1 MTIDTIDRKAIEQR
15 KSVLQNDIATAKG
28 RLVEHDKKRQEDT
41 ALINALT
48 GAFQQCEV
56 FLRQLD
62 NEEPEMV
69 GDDGNDTIAGAA
81 V

>member
-1 MTIDTIDRKAIEQR
+1 MTISKEAIEER
-15 KSVLQNDIATAKG
+15 KIVLQKDIITA
-28 RLVEHDKKRQEDT
+28 RERIAENDKKRQEDV

-62 NEEPEMV
+62 DEKPEMV
-69 GDDGNDTIAGAA
+69 GDDGNDTIAVAA

>member
-1 MTIDTIDRKAIEQR
+1 MNISRESIEQR

-28 RLVEHDKKRQEDT
+28 RIAEHDKKRQEDV

-48 GAFQQCEV
+48 GAFQQCEA
-56 FLRQLD
+56 FLQQLD

-69 GDDGNDTIAGAA
+69 GDDGNDTIAVAA

>member
-1 MTIDTIDRKAIEQR
+1 MNISRESIEQR

-28 RLVEHDKKRQEDT
+28 RLVENDKKRQEDT

>member
-1 MTIDTIDRKAIEQR
+1 MTINKEAIEER
-15 KSVLQNDIATAKG
+15 KIILQNDITTAKE
-28 RLVEHDKKRQEDT
+28 RIAEHDKKRQEDV

-62 NEEPEMV
+62 NEKPEMV
-69 GDDGNDTIAGAA
+69 GDDGNDSIA
-81 V
+81 VS

>member
-1 MTIDTIDRKAIEQR
+1 MTISKEAIEER
-15 KSVLQNDIATAKG
+15 RIVLQKDIITA
-28 RLVEHDKKRQEDT
+28 RERIAEHDKKRQEDV

-48 GAFQQCEV
+48 GAFQQCEG
-56 FLRQLD
+56 FLQQLD

-69 GDDGNDTIAGAA
+69 GDDGNDTIAVAA

>member
-1 MTIDTIDRKAIEQR
+1 MIINRETIEERKV
-15 KSVLQNDIATAKG
+15 VLQNDIVTAKE
-28 RLVEHDKKRQEDT
+28 RIAENDKKRQEDV

>member
-1 MTIDTIDRKAIEQR
+1 MSISKEQIEQR
-15 KSVLQNDIATAKG
+15 RDILQNDINTA
-28 RLVEHDKKRQEDT
+28 RQRIADNDKKKTEDV

-62 NEEPEMV
+62 NEKPEMV
-69 GDDGNDTIAGAA
+69 GDDGNDSIA
-81 V
+81 VS

>member
-1 MTIDTIDRKAIEQR
+1 MTISRESIVQR
-15 KSVLQNDIATAKG
+15 KSILQNDIATAKQ
-28 RLVEHDKKRQEDT
+28 RLAEQDKKRQEDT

-62 NEEPEMV
+62 DEKPEMV
-69 GDDGNDTIAGAA
+69 GDDGNDSIA
-81 V
+81 VS

>member
-1 MTIDTIDRKAIEQR
+1 MTINKEAIEER
-15 KSVLQNDIATAKG
+15 KIILQNDITTAKE
-28 RLVEHDKKRQEDT
+28 RIAEHDKKRQEDV

-62 NEEPEMV
+62 NEKPEMV
-69 GDDGNDTIAGAA
+69 GDGGNDK
-81 V
+81 